1 MWARAVEGAFANVT
15 LTPRPEKGDF
25 RLSQAADAMV
35 IEVASG
41 PHQVHL
47 RHPTRSLE
55 GMWAVLLQ
63 VEGESELRADRHR
76 VSLRPGSAVVLCPDD
91 ELCIDLDHYR
101 QRIIIV
107 PRTAMAAPALL
118 RPLHA
123 DDPRLRALHAVAAAP
138 ASAPVTPW
146 VRLAL
151 SPQVRLRRALEW
163 IEGHL
168 DAPPD
173 EVARAQR
180 ISRRGLDALF
190 AEHGLTIAHALWEAR
205 LREARALLLLE
216 PTLRVVDVALRSGF
230 QTEAHF
236 SRRFRAR
243 FGVTPS
249 QARTA
254 SVERLDGGSVLGA
267 QASPREATSP

>member
-1 MWARAVEGAFANVT
+1 MWARAVEGAFANVP

-25 RLSQAADAMV
+25 RVSQAADAMV

-107 PRTAMAAPALL
+107 PRTAMPPPALL
-118 RPLHA
+118 EPLHA
-123 DDPRLRALHAVAAAP
+123 DDPRMRALHAVAAAP

-151 SPQVRLRRALEW
+151 GAQVRLRRALEW
-163 IEGHL
+163 IEWHL
-168 DAPPD
+168 DASPD
-173 EVARAQR
+173 EVALAQGV
-180 ISRRGLDALF
+180 SRRGLDALF

-205 LREARALLLLE
+205 LRQARALLLD

-249 QARTA
+249 QARTV
-254 SVERLDGGSVLGA
+254 SVERLDGGRPLGA
-267 QASPREATSP
+267 RASMNP